1 MGYRRI
7 AMQLQW
13 PCTSMQ
19 GRWRIVAWAVAA
31 IVCAAP
37 CLAVDRNASPA
48 GSPGNQARDTSHRSA
63 AKSGPGAATGDRGHR
78 GQANAQPI
86 RVVAIG
92 ASNTSGWLLGQQM
105 AYPAVLETMLKVRG
119 ISAKVIN
126 AGVPFDTT
134 SRMLARI
141 ETDVPDGTD
150 IVILQPGGND
160 LRFFGSREQRT
171 ANIEAMRRR
180 LQARS
185 IHAIVYDEEIP
196 WRYVYDGIHLTS
208 SGHKMVAAALL
219 PQVISLVNKRQA
231 GSTRLRPRPE
241 SRASRAQ

>member
-1 MGYRRI
+1 MGFGRI
-7 AMQLQW
+7 EMQLQW
-13 PCTSMQ
+13 PCTRMQ
-19 GRWRIVAWAVAA
+19 GSWRIVAWAVAT

-37 CLAVDRNASPA
+37 CLAVDRNSSPA
-48 GSPGNQARDTSHRSA
+48 GSTGGQARDTSLRSA
-63 AKSGPGAATGDRGHR
+63 AKSGPGAATGDRGR
-78 GQANAQPI
+78 KGPASAQPI
-86 RVVAIG
+86 RIVAIG

-105 AYPAVLETMLKVRG
+105 AYPAVLQTMLKVRG
-119 ISAKVIN
+119 ISAEVIN

-134 SRMLARI
+134 SKMLGRI
-141 ETDVPDGTD
+141 ETDVPNGTD

-185 IHAIVYDEEIP
+185 IHTIVYDEEIP

-208 SGHKMVAAALL
+208 SGHTMVAAAVL
-219 PQVISLVNKRQA
+219 PQVVSFVRKRRSKVHPFTKPVLQ
-231 GSTRLRPRPE
+231 RR
-241 SRASRAQ
+241 